1 LGTAPYI
8 SRKKICSIETI
19 GQGSH
24 LRGYERCQFIQGLGL
39 DKVPDALEYA
49 HKLGIL
55 HREIKPSNLLLD
67 TRGTVWVTDFGLAKA
82 TDQPN
87 LTHNGDILGTLRYLP
102 PEPFEGQSD
111 VRVEVYSL
119 GPDALRAVGV
129 PTGVWRERA
138 GPAAGP
144 GDDLCDTASRSQA
157 PRSSPLKFAER
168 SALGATK
175 ASG

>member
-1 LGTAPYI
+1 
-8 SRKKICSIETI
+8 
-19 GQGSH
+19 
-24 LRGYERCQFIQGLGL
+24 
-39 DKVPDALEYA
+39 VPDVLEYA

-119 GPDALRAVGV
+119 GLTLYELLAFRPAFGEKERGRLLDQVMTFVIPPRGHKPLAV
-129 PTGVWRERA
+129 RR
-138 GPAAGP
+138 
-144 GDDLCDTASRSQA
+144 L
-157 PRSSPLKFAER
+157 SSPNARRSGPPKRQVENRRFGTIPIDHSSDMRNFKRDRDMRQER
-168 SALGATK
+168 PKTGQV
-175 ASG
+175 